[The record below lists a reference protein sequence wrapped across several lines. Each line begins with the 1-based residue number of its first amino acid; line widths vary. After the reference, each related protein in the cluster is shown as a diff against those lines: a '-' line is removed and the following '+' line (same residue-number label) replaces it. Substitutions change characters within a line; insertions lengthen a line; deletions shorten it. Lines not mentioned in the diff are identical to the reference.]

1 METAKHPLLKIS
13 HQLGQGKRQWLLAP
27 PLRAWVVLTLLPSP
41 TKTFLSLPCNL
52 AGYGRLAALQ
62 SQEDIV
68 QRKGCRLA
76 LGKNFQP
83 AWEKRGRVVCFH
95 HLQGLGLGGSILP
108 RIQGHPAF
116 GRASAAQEPWKSL
129 PQNKAWNPLTLCVVC
144 SLVGS
149 SKRPWL
155 GLRRLGFE
163 C

>member
-1 METAKHPLLKIS
+1 METATHPLLKIS

-41 TKTFLSLPCNL
+41 TRTSLSLPCNL

-83 AWEKRGRVVCFH
+83 ACEKRGRVEGFH
-95 HLQGLGLGGSILP
+95 HLQAWEAPSCLESRATQLWAGPQQPRSLWKPASEQGMEPTNVNGL
-108 RIQGHPAF
+108 
-116 GRASAAQEPWKSL
+116 
-129 PQNKAWNPLTLCVVC
+129 
-144 SLVGS
+144 
-149 SKRPWL
+149 
-155 GLRRLGFE
+155 
-163 C
+163 